1 MLLVTNYLPFRQT
14 FQRVVTAP
22 DYIFSAQDLTA
33 GPSSSDETFSVF
45 IRTLP
50 GFLMDPSYTGQ
61 AGPGVITNLI
71 SSTIIFNKVGP
82 VYQNSFPYLSGTNGV
97 DTNGLPRFFLFG
109 SFDGTT
115 NTPIVYPDASSI
127 ARKNA
132 ARKIQVSPHS
142 PGGLPPGISNQVYS
156 TTFSVVGGQP
166 PWTWSLTEG
175 QLPDGLGLSTTSVT
189 NSVISGTPTRSGT
202 FYFTIQMND
211 SSPSVNTLNLDYSI
225 TINPN

>member
-1 MLLVTNYLPFRQT
+1 MT
-14 FQRVVTAP
+14 
-22 DYIFSAQDLTA
+22 
-33 GPSSSDETFSVF
+33 SSSQ
-45 IRTLP
+45 R
-50 GFLMDPSYTGQ
+50 
-61 AGPGVITNLI
+61 
-71 SSTIIFNKVGP
+71 
-82 VYQNSFPYLSGTNGV
+82 
-97 DTNGLPRFFLFG
+97 
-109 SFDGTT
+109 TT

-132 ARKIQVSPHS
+132 ATKIQVSPHS

-189 NSVISGTPTRSGT
+189 NSVISGTPTNPGT
-202 FYFTIQMND
+202 YYFTIQMND